1 MANWPHLPAYF
12 MIVLMGLGVAADDKT
27 PKFNVKTRKMAD
39 TVRAQIDDGKVVFSV
54 KSPSGIGS
62 ATIERVEKNW
72 PETVALKLHL
82 KGLENLVVSNGKVK
96 LNVAVSSQDGKLRVR
111 LWKDDKEAEQLD
123 QKSPYWIDI
132 RIIGADG
139 KPAQELPVKD
149 GHFAMIL
156 PKAFL
161 KGSPKSLS
169 VQWIDFFRG

>member
-1 MANWPHLPAYF
+1 MAIWPHLPAYC
-12 MIVLMGLGVAADDKT
+12 MIVLTGLGGTADAEA
-27 PKFNVKTRKMAD
+27 PKFNVKTRKMAN
-39 TVRAQIDDGKVVFSV
+39 TVQAQADDGKVVFSV

-62 ATIERVEKNW
+62 ATIERVDKNW
-72 PETVALKLHL
+72 PEAVALKLHL
-82 KGLENLVVSNGKVK
+82 KGLESLTVSNGKVK
-96 LNVAVSSQDGKLRVR
+96 LHVAVSSQDGKLRVR

-123 QKSPYWIDI
+123 QKSPYWMDI

-139 KPAQELPVKD
+139 KPAQELPLKD